1 METKGR
7 HDLAFIWLEQVEHN
21 KGFQISDILRLISEV
36 WSSVPHYL
44 RFLTVVKYNERDRA
58 VRVVIRE
65 RR

>member
-21 KGFQISDILRLISEV
+21 KGFQISDIL
-36 WSSVPHYL
+36 SSVPHYL